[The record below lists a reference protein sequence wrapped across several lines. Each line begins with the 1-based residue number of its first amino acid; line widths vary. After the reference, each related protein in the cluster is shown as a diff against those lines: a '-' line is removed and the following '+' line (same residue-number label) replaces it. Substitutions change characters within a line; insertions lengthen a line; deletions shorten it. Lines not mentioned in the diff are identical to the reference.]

1 MSGLASGLFSSRV
14 VTREGSLPTEMP
26 PLPRDELACVA
37 SAVLVRQL
45 DFAAG
50 RELARAALEAL
61 GVRGFSLV
69 NDAAGAPVWPPGV
82 VGSITHTRRH
92 ARGLAA
98 VALADAAVV
107 RSVGIDAE
115 SDEGLT
121 PDLWPSVLRDEER
134 ARLDA
139 LPERERVR
147 AASIFFSAKECYY
160 KLQFPL
166 TRQFLD
172 FTAVTVDLD
181 ETGSAFRVLVRK
193 GSGEAFREGDVFVGR
208 FACGDG
214 LVVTGLELGR

>member
-1 MSGLASGLFSSRV
+1 
-14 VTREGSLPTEMP
+14 MP
-26 PLPRDELACVA
+26 ALPREELACVA
-37 SAVLVRQL
+37 SAVPVRQL

-69 NDAAGAPVWPPGV
+69 NDEAGAPAWPPGV
-82 VGSITHTRRH
+82 VGSITHTRRR
-92 ARGLAA
+92 ARGFAA
-98 VALADAAVV
+98 VALADAEAV

-134 ARLDA
+134 VRLDA

-172 FTAVTVDLD
+172 FTAVTIDLD

-193 GSGEAFREGDVFVGR
+193 GSGEAFREGDAFVGR